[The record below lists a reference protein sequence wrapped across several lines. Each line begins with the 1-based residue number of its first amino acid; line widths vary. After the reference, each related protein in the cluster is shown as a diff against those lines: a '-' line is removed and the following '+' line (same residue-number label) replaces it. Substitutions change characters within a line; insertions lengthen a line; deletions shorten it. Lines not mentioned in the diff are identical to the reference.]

1 MKNTKKKSHSDLRHS
16 LKKFRYV
23 DWIIDESVIFGAIHA
38 VQRLKSSDSK
48 TNQNFPYL
56 MKRAWIVNRFVC
68 TTFISLKKHYNLWT
82 DIMIL

>member
-1 MKNTKKKSHSDLRHS
+1 MQNTKKKSHLDLRHS

-48 TNQNFPYL
+48 TNQNIPYL
-56 MKRAWIVNRFVC
+56 IKRAWIVC
-68 TTFISLKKHYNLWT
+68 TTFISLKKFINRYHDSL
-82 DIMIL
+82 I